1 MTIEEI
7 TSNLIPVL
15 VVSII
20 GIIIKMQIN
29 ERVNDLRVKTLEG
42 KVSHLNNNWKQRDV
56 ILMGLIENLRKE
68 IHEVSLQ
75 LAILQGKQQEH
86 DKHEIKT

>member
-7 TSNLIPVL
+7 TVGFIPVL

-20 GIIIKMQIN
+20 GVVVKMQIS

-42 KVSHLNNNWKQRDV
+42 KVEHLSNNWKQRDV
-56 ILMGLIENLRKE
+56 ILMRLIENLRKE

-75 LAILQGKQQEH
+75 LATMQGKQQKH
-86 DKHEIKT
+86 DKHENK